1 MSSGRT
7 HGGKGSKTRPTDTK
21 KYADN
26 YDAIFGKGKE
36 KKTLEEILD
45 QIMRIKMTAKTKKTK
60 YKPKPKGKPNG
71 N

>member
-7 HGGKGSKTRPTDTK
+7 HGGKGSKTRPTDTT

-26 YDAIFGKGKE
+26 YDAIFGKKN
-36 KKTLEEILD
+36 KD
-45 QIMRIKMTAKTKKTK
+45 
-60 YKPKPKGKPNG
+60 KPKPKGNPNG